1 MIRCYIGLITNII
14 FSNDKDIRI
23 NVKVICS
30 EREYYTSIIYSL
42 KFGPE
47 HLYDLFDE
55 FNISDYNPSNLIG
68 KQIGFYYDEEYK
80 EVLDIFSFGKR
91 SINDEIIPIPDRC
104 DSTDA

>member
-1 MIRCYIGLITNII
+1 MIRCYIGLIEQVI
-14 FSNDKDIRI
+14 FSNDKAIII

-47 HLYDLFDE
+47 HLYELFNE
-55 FNISDYNPSNLIG
+55 FDISDYNPSNLIG

-80 EVLDIFSFGKR
+80 EVLDIFSLSKR
-91 SINDEIIPIPDRC
+91 SVNDEIIPIPDRC
-104 DSTDA
+104 DSPDA